1 MIINGRD
8 ANPWGGWPQRLSGSL
23 AESFDEQK
31 YHLNTKAIPK
41 IWIHK
46 NVSRREIMR
55 STIFQSLIN
64 TSKSPEINHEPC
76 NLTYN
81 LLLQLYI
88 LFIVSF
94 NLSNIDRDEIP
105 EIIFNKMIKFQIK
118 SSINKKT
125 NSLIAIYIK
134 LIVHFSLDVICN
146 MIKKSIKYFILLNL

>member
-1 MIINGRD
+1 
-8 ANPWGGWPQRLSGSL
+8 
-23 AESFDEQK
+23 
-31 YHLNTKAIPK
+31 
-41 IWIHK
+41 
-46 NVSRREIMR
+46 MR

-146 MIKKSIKYFILLNL
+146 MIKKSIKYFIFLNL